1 MLLQI
6 IEGKFSVC
14 KVENLR
20 AVNFHV
26 PWLFVGKTDA
36 EISVVCLT
44 VDVPHATLAR
54 EDARAHERKPSVLGR
69 LKSRPP
75 EAAAGAVKK
84 TKEPSL

>member
-1 MLLQI
+1 MNSHSGL
-6 IEGKFSVC
+6 VD
-14 KVENLR
+14 
-20 AVNFHV
+20 
-26 PWLFVGKTDA
+26 LFT
-36 EISVVCLT
+36 
-44 VDVPHATLAR
+44 TLAR